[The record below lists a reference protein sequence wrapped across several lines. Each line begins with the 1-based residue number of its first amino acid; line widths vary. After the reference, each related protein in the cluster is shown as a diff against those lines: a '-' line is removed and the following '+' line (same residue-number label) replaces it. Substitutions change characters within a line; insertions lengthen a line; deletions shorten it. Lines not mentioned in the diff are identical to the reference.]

1 MIQGEGNTILIGHE
15 GGDVTVYEPVN
26 RKVLFQ
32 YKNFFSN
39 NVVEVLKLKYQS
51 VNYAFAIANNGLFIT
66 EIELFDKIIQ
76 KTFHFLQGEAVRV
89 IYEYSYGKILC
100 GLST

>member
-39 NVVEVLKLKYQS
+39 NVVDVLKLMY
-51 VNYAFAIANNGLFIT
+51 
-66 EIELFDKIIQ
+66 
-76 KTFHFLQGEAVRV
+76 
-89 IYEYSYGKILC
+89 
-100 GLST
+100 